1 MFRAT
6 LVLAAVLWPLT
17 LGAAVATRVRG
28 AEPIW
33 TDVIYVAASR
43 VCHQRPERSFHTAGV
58 QWPVCGRCAGLYLS
72 APIGALAA
80 WLARRR
86 APRMRAPFWL
96 AIAALPTAL
105 TLGLEWL
112 DLAHVTNVDRAL
124 AALPLGAAI
133 AFIVVAV
140 AERELARPGAH
151 KGRPYGMSSV

>member
-1 MFRAT
+1 MSRVA
-6 LVLAAVLWPLT
+6 LVLASIVWPLT
-17 LGAAVATRVRG
+17 LGAAVAVRVRG

-86 APRMRAPFWL
+86 ALRMRAPFWL
-96 AIAALPTAL
+96 AIAAVPTVL

-112 DLAHVTNVDRAL
+112 DLARVTNIDRAL

-133 AFIVVAV
+133 AFVIVAI
-140 AERELARPGAH
+140 ADARARPAIH
-151 KGRPYGMSSV
+151 FP

>member
-72 APIGALAA
+72 APIGAFAA
-80 WLARRR
+80 WFARRR
-86 APRMRAPFWL
+86 ARGMRASTWL
-96 AIAALPTAL
+96 AIAALPTVA

-112 DLAHVTNVDRAL
+112 DLAHVTNTERAF

-133 AFIVVAV
+133 AFVIVAIADVPDASR
-140 AERELARPGAH
+140 AA
-151 KGRPYGMSSV
+151 

>member
-1 MFRAT
+1 MFRSA
-6 LVLAAVLWPLT
+6 LVLASVLWPLT
-17 LGAAVATRVRG
+17 LGAAVAVRARG

-43 VCHQRPERSFHTAGV
+43 VCHQRSERSFHTAGV
-58 QWPVCGRCAGLYLS
+58 QWPACGRCAGLYLA

-86 APRMRAPFWL
+86 APRMRAAFWL
-96 AIAALPTAL
+96 AIAALPTVV

-112 DLAHVTNVDRAL
+112 DLAHVTNLDRAL

-133 AFIVVAV
+133 AFVIVAIVEMPKPQAPSPKPSP
-140 AERELARPGAH
+140 AIHFP
-151 KGRPYGMSSV
+151 

>member
-1 MFRAT
+1 MFRLA
-6 LVLAAVLWPLT
+6 LVLASIVWPLT
-17 LGAAVATRVRG
+17 LGAAVAVRVRG

-80 WLARRR
+80 WFARRR
-86 APRMRAPFWL
+86 ALRMRAPFWL
-96 AIAALPTAL
+96 AMAAVPTVL

-112 DLAHVTNVDRAL
+112 DLARVTNIDRAL

-133 AFIVVAV
+133 AFVIVAI
-140 AERELARPGAH
+140 ADARARPAIH
-151 KGRPYGMSSV
+151 FP

>member
-1 MFRAT
+1 MFRSA
-6 LVLAAVLWPLT
+6 LVLASVLWPLT
-17 LGAAVATRVRG
+17 LGAAVAVRARG

-58 QWPVCGRCAGLYLS
+58 QWPVCGRCAGLYLA

-86 APRMRAPFWL
+86 APWMRAPFWL
-96 AIAALPTAL
+96 AIAALPTVV

-112 DLAHVTNVDRAL
+112 DLAHVTNLDRAL
-124 AALPLGAAI
+124 AALPLGAAMAFVIVAI
-133 AFIVVAV
+133 AEPQAPSPKPESHLVS
-140 AERELARPGAH
+140 RKP
-151 KGRPYGMSSV
+151 

>member
-1 MFRAT
+1 MFRLA
-6 LVLAAVLWPLT
+6 LVLASIVWPLT
-17 LGAAVATRVRG
+17 LGAAVAVRVRG

-72 APIGALAA
+72 APIGTLAA

-86 APRMRAPFWL
+86 ALRMRAPFWL
-96 AIAALPTAL
+96 AIAAVPTVL

-112 DLAHVTNVDRAL
+112 DLARVTNIDRAL

-133 AFIVVAV
+133 AFVIVAI
-140 AERELARPGAH
+140 ADARARPAIH
-151 KGRPYGMSSV
+151 FP

>member
-1 MFRAT
+1 MFRTA
-6 LVLAAVLWPLT
+6 LVLASIVWPLT
-17 LGAAVATRVRG
+17 LGAAVVVRVRG

-43 VCHQRPERSFHTAGV
+43 VCHQRPARSFHTAGV

-86 APRMRAPFWL
+86 APRMRAPFWI
-96 AIAALPTAL
+96 AIAAVPTVL

-112 DLAHVTNVDRAL
+112 ELARVTNIDRAL

-133 AFIVVAV
+133 AFVIVAI
-140 AERELARPGAH
+140 ADARARPAIH
-151 KGRPYGMSSV
+151 FP

>member
-1 MFRAT
+1 
-6 LVLAAVLWPLT
+6 
-17 LGAAVATRVRG
+17 
-28 AEPIW
+28 
-33 TDVIYVAASR
+33 
-43 VCHQRPERSFHTAGV
+43 
-58 QWPVCGRCAGLYLS
+58 
-72 APIGALAA
+72 
-80 WLARRR
+80 
-86 APRMRAPFWL
+86 MRAPFWL